1 VSVYGRKRERRRFL
15 NGNARVPA
23 HITRRAGT
31 FAVSFRPI
39 ARGRRCRGNAR
50 SRSWKSDARIP
61 RVYRRVRYVNCVPP
75 KYRRRSQHAR
85 RSATYYFGGLARNY
99 FTIFVRITVTI
110 RKDTTNQEEVPV
122 VTAVPRLL
130 FSRLVY
136 YVVTS
141 CISRSN
147 GIIGYRGRGKAKI
160 RRSKRSNE
168 NRRDSRDTLVTR
180 SPSACSTRK
189 FDNEIRVGGQGQRD
203 GFGLVDPA
211 NEPWGGLIADG

>member
-1 VSVYGRKRERRRFL
+1 MSVYGRKRERRRFL

-110 RKDTTNQEEVPV
+110 RRDKTNQEEVPV

-141 CISRSN
+141 RISRSN
-147 GIIGYRGRGKAKI
+147 GNWLS
-160 RRSKRSNE
+160 RSRKSE
-168 NRRDSRDTLVTR
+168 NSSLKTIERKSSRF
-180 SPSACSTRK
+180 P
-189 FDNEIRVGGQGQRD
+189 GH
-203 GFGLVDPA
+203 FGHTVAVRLFNA
-211 NEPWGGLIADG
+211 